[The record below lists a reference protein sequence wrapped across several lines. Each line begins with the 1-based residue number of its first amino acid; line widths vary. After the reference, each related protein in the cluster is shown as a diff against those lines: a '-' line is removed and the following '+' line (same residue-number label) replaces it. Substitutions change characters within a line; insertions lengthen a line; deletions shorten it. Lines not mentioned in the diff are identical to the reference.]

1 MIVLAR
7 HIGGMNMLIGIPK
20 EIKNNENRVAIVPA
34 GVSELVAVVTKLLLR
49 QMPEQTLGFQ
59 MQLMKQQVQKLK
71 RMQKVFGQLKW

>member
-1 MIVLAR
+1 
-7 HIGGMNMLIGIPK
+7 MLIGIPK

-34 GVSELVAVVTKLLLR
+34 GVSELVAMVTKLLLR